1 MSTAAVFDLLDGG
14 PLLADGR
21 ATSAGIEIAEHYRE
35 VKDQIAVL
43 EKEQVETR
51 SIILDAT
58 AAFPGVKSFPAG
70 DLVIRVTEQ
79 SRETVNLTNLKKG
92 DPDLYEA
99 LVAGGFITKTTSH
112 VLSVR

>member
-1 MSTAAVFDLLDGG
+1 MSAAVFDFPENE

-21 ATSAGIEIAEHYRE
+21 ATPAGIEVAERYRE

-43 EKEQVETR
+43 EKEQVEAR
-51 SIILDAT
+51 AIILDAT

-79 SRETVNLTNLKKG
+79 TRETVNLTNVKKN
-92 DPDLYEA
+92 DPDLYDA
-99 LVAGGFITKTTSH
+99 LVAGGFITRTTSQ